1 MTKTDK
7 KMLIIGALG
16 DGPDGMSQATIVLRD
31 IWLERGVP
39 LQVVDFFDNG
49 GAGVGV
55 NPFTK
60 IRSSKINQKR
70 QQR

>member
-1 MTKTDK
+1 
-7 KMLIIGALG
+7 MLIIGALG

-60 IRSSKINQKR
+60 IRSK
-70 QQR
+70 